1 LPHIHRYGYACINM
15 ELAEQKVVTN
25 RGIQLKTFEREGLPK
40 CSEQALL
47 NLTDLHTVLKWNTD
61 NNILLYRMSSQLFP
75 WMTEYALEDLPK
87 WYRLKSKLEDIGD
100 YVKGKDIRLS
110 FHPGPYNN
118 LGSPRD
124 DVVAK
129 SIVELEAH
137 SKILDYMGLPA
148 NHWSKINIHLG
159 GSYGDKEAT
168 IARFIK
174 NFPRCSENLRSRF
187 TLENDDRESL
197 YSVGDLVKVHESTG
211 VPIVFDGHHWEV
223 GAKSGSY
230 KEDMLAAYRTWPSG
244 IVPTLHWSNSRK
256 EYEDKDCKVNAH
268 SDWYYK
274 TMPLPNL
281 DCDIMLESK
290 MKERALLKYIKEIE

>member
-1 LPHIHRYGYACINM
+1 M
-15 ELAEQKVVTN
+15 ELAEKGIKTN
-25 RGIQLKTFEREGLPK
+25 RSIQLKTYLKEGLRK
-40 CSEQALL
+40 CSELALL
-47 NLTDLHTVLKWNTD
+47 NLTDLYEVIKWNAAQ
-61 NNILLYRMSSQLFP
+61 NIPLYRMSSQLFP
-75 WMTEYALEDLPK
+75 WMTEYDLKELPG
-87 WYRLKSKLEDIGD
+87 WDTLKSKLEEIGALA
-100 YVKGKDIRLS
+100 KKEDIRLS

-118 LGSPRD
+118 LSSPKG

-137 SKILDYMGLPA
+137 SSIMDYMGLPA
-148 NHWSKINIHLG
+148 NHWAKINIHLG

-168 IARFIK
+168 ISRFIK

-223 GAKSGSY
+223 GAKSGCY
-230 KEDMLAAYRTWPSG
+230 RDDLLAAYRTWPSG

-256 EYEDKDCKVNAH
+256 KYEDSNSKINAH
-268 SDWYYK
+268 TDWYYK

-281 DCDIMLESK
+281 DCDVMLESK
-290 MKERALLKYIKEIE
+290 MKERALLKYMREI

>member
-40 CSEQALL
+40 CSELALL
-47 NLTDLHTVLKWNTD
+47 NLTDLHTILKWNID

-75 WMTEYALEDLPK
+75 WMTEYALGNLPK
-87 WYRLKSKLEDIGD
+87 WPRLKIKLEDIGD